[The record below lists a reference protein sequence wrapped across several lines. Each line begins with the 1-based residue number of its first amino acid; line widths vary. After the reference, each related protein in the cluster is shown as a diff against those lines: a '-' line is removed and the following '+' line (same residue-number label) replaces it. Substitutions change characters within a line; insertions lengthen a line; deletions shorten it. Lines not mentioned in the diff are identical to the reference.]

1 MKNIAVL
8 VLAAGKSTRM
18 KSIKQLVK
26 LGNQTLLELT
36 LDKAK
41 QLATN
46 SIYCVLGAN
55 ANLIKSKIKTENI
68 HFILNDNYNNGLSSS
83 IIAGIHHFKK
93 NKIQLDGFLVL
104 LADQPAISV
113 AYLQE
118 IINLFYKNTSKI
130 IASNYG
136 DFLGVPA
143 LFPSKYLEDLQLIKG
158 DKGAKIFINQN
169 TENTLSPK
177 MKANLVDID
186 TKQDL
191 DSYNKS
197 I

>member
-1 MKNIAVL
+1 
-8 VLAAGKSTRM
+8 
-18 KSIKQLVK
+18 
-26 LGNQTLLELT
+26 
-36 LDKAK
+36 
-41 QLATN
+41 
-46 SIYCVLGAN
+46 
-55 ANLIKSKIKTENI
+55 
-68 HFILNDNYNNGLSSS
+68 
-83 IIAGIHHFKK
+83 
-93 NKIQLDGFLVL
+93 
-104 LADQPAISV
+104 
-113 AYLQE
+113 
-118 IINLFYKNTSKI
+118 
-130 IASNYG
+130 NYG